1 MDCTVFSYMVCGEKN
16 IDEHIQNR
24 RKRKYMTMQQFDE
37 KAREEFKKKL
47 DDLIQRGRNKKNV
60 LEYQEITETF
70 QDLKLDEE
78 QYDLIM
84 QILEKSDID
93 IIRTQEEEVPETDLV
108 SIEEENT
115 EEQDLDIDL
124 TIPDSVN
131 IEDPVRMYL
140 EGDRQGPSSDC
151 GGGAGS
157 CAAYGGWR

>member
-1 MDCTVFSYMVCGEKN
+1 
-16 IDEHIQNR
+16 
-24 RKRKYMTMQQFDE
+24 MTMQQFDE

-115 EEQDLDIDL
+115 EEQDLD
-124 TIPDSVN
+124 
-131 IEDPVRMYL
+131 
-140 EGDRQGPSSDC
+140 
-151 GGGAGS
+151 GAGS

>member
-1 MDCTVFSYMVCGEKN
+1 
-16 IDEHIQNR
+16 
-24 RKRKYMTMQQFDE
+24 MTMQQFDE

-93 IIRTQEEEVPETDLV
+93 IIRTQRKR
-108 SIEEENT
+108 S
-115 EEQDLDIDL
+115 
-124 TIPDSVN
+124 S
-131 IEDPVRMYL
+131 
-140 EGDRQGPSSDC
+140 RQILYPSKRRIRRS
-151 GGGAGS
+151 
-157 CAAYGGWR
+157 RI

>member
-1 MDCTVFSYMVCGEKN
+1 
-16 IDEHIQNR
+16 
-24 RKRKYMTMQQFDE
+24 MTMQQFDE

-131 IEDPVRMYL
+131 IERSARSL
-140 EGDRQGPSSDC
+140 F
-151 GGGAGS
+151 
-157 CAAYGGWR
+157 